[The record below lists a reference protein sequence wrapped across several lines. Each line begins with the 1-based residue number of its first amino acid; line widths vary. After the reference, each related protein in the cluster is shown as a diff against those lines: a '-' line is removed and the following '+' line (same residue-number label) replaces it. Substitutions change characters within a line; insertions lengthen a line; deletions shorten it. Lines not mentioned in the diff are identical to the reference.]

1 MKSHTRSVS
10 LMVFPR
16 FVVFCEV
23 QTYSYMESG
32 FFYKTKKENVV
43 SDDVMYASVLTLY
56 TLTSV
61 CIFSILFSIHFLR
74 G

>member
-1 MKSHTRSVS
+1 
-10 LMVFPR
+10 
-16 FVVFCEV
+16 
-23 QTYSYMESG
+23 MESG

-43 SDDVMYASVLTLY
+43 SDDVVYASVLTLY